1 MNSTEREI
9 YDKYAYKKTHIY
21 LVYEEFERR
30 VNSTENEYDGLKK
43 GECRFDYSSWE
54 KRLNLTHKVMINSI
68 KMLVKEEYIEQ
79 RVRGKKGTQST
90 YFLTRFLE
98 QNWEQNKEQNWEQ
111 KKDSNINTLDNIKE
125 QKEERNLEQKK
136 VQSSIYNNL
145 NIKSN
150 INNIYYSSSE
160 VEKEL
165 LENNKEIDE
174 EEIIKN
180 RILNNYSK
188 SLIEKEL
195 LKLKN
200 SKLNKLEL
208 LKELENNLKF
218 ISSNKNIKNKI
229 KKGTQSTY
237 FLTRF
242 NSEFDQ
248 QKKQQNYQQKEQQNK
263 TSNINALEDI
273 CQQNYQQKDKQK
285 TVHSSIYNNL
295 DIISNNNINS
305 SLELKNNSNKQNKTN
320 KKVSEE
326 EINKI
331 WNMYPKKQGK
341 GYAIKKI
348 PNLIKKYGIEQMER
362 CIKRYIEYVENE
374 RKTGFKDLQYKNGQT
389 FFNSGY
395 MDYLDENF
403 EEIQKEKSE
412 KENNLILPRKEDDL
426 SF

>member
-160 VEKEL
+160 VEKEI
-165 LENNKEIDE
+165 LENNKKIDE
-174 EEIIKN
+174 EELKADLKKDLIQKIN
-180 RILNNYSK
+180 SK
-188 SLIEKEL
+188 YPKEL
-195 LKLKN
+195 IKEEFNKLKP
-200 SKLNKLEL
+200 KGLDTLDMLNEL
-208 LKELENNLKF
+208 DKNLK
-218 ISSNKNIKNKI
+218 SKNKI
-229 KKGTQSTY
+229 KKDKYSEDSKEYKLSILLRDLILERDSNSRCRNANMQSWSKY
-237 FLTRF
+237 IDLLHRKD
-242 NSEFDQ
+242 NRSYEDIENIIKWSQ
-248 QKKQQNYQQKEQQNK
+248 QDNFWK
-263 TSNINALEDI
+263 SNILSTQKLREKFDTL
-273 CQQNYQQKDKQK
+273 YQK
-285 TVHSSIYNNL
+285 YN
-295 DIISNNNINS
+295 SGQAS
-305 SLELKNNSNKQNKTN
+305 HKNCNSNK
-320 KKVSEE
+320 
-326 EINKI
+326 
-331 WNMYPKKQGK
+331 
-341 GYAIKKI
+341 
-348 PNLIKKYGIEQMER
+348 LH
-362 CIKRYIEYVENE
+362 
-374 RKTGFKDLQYKNGQT
+374 
-389 FFNSGY
+389 
-395 MDYLDENF
+395 DE
-403 EEIQKEKSE
+403 SE
-412 KENNLILPRKEDDL
+412 KDEYDWYWKN
-426 SF
+426 SFKIN